1 MICYLVLAHA
11 KPNCLRR
18 LITELDDGV
27 NRIII
32 HVDARSSSSAFQ
44 QGGSRHVTWVDQT
57 VVAYHHGW
65 GIVEAT
71 IRALRL
77 GVTVAPD
84 ASHFILL
91 SGDSYPLRSQDYIRA
106 YLDNSPDL
114 VYMNLLP
121 LPAPEVL
128 KSTTRLTRY
137 YINHDPRAH
146 PLKVFP
152 VKVAHRL
159 LLPRRSYS
167 TVMHNLPV
175 VCGSQWWALNA
186 RAAKFV
192 LAEIERRRDFDE
204 FCRHTR
210 TPDEHFFQ
218 ILLGNSEFAAS
229 RRPNIM
235 YTDFSVRP
243 GPVPINDGHVDEWVG
258 KGKASRHDEYGF
270 HEEFLYARKFE
281 DDSDALTARIRR
293 DLYQVNSV

>member
-11 KPNCLRR
+11 KPSCLRR
-18 LITELDDGV
+18 LIAELDDGV
-27 NRIII
+27 NRVVV
-32 HVDARSSSSAFQ
+32 HVDARSSLDAFQ
-44 QGGSRHVTWVDQT
+44 PCGSERVSWVDQR

-71 IRALRL
+71 IRALDL

-84 ASHFILL
+84 ASHFVLL
-91 SGDSYPLRSQDYIRA
+91 SGDSYPLRTQDYIRM
-106 YLDNSPDL
+106 YLCNDPD
-114 VYMNLLP
+114 VIYMNLLP

-128 KSTTRLTRY
+128 KPITKLTRY

-159 LLPRRSYS
+159 LPTRRSYS
-167 TVMHNLPV
+167 TVMHDLPA

-186 RAAKFV
+186 PGARFV
-192 LAEIERRRDFDE
+192 LAQIQSREDFVE

-218 ILLGNSEFAAS
+218 ILLGSSEFAS
-229 RRPNIM
+229 RRRPNIM
-235 YTDFSVRP
+235 YTDFSIRP
-243 GPVPINDGHVDEWVG
+243 GPVSISDRHVDEWLDS
-258 KGKASRHDEYGF
+258 GKASRHDEYGY
-270 HEEFLYARKFE
+270 HDEFLFARKFN
-281 DDSDALTARIRR
+281 DDSAALTARIRR
-293 DLYQVNSV
+293 ELYRPYVS